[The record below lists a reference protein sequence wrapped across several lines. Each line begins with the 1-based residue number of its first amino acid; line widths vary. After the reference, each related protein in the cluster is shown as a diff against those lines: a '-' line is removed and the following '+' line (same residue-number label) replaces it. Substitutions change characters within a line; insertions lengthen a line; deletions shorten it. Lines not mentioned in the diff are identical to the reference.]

1 MRRCRHDR
9 LVPLKLLLS
18 LCFTLL
24 LLGCAAVIA
33 PGGGQSTAPQLSG
46 ATFVTRD
53 GLRLPM
59 REWIPQEKPRAVIL
73 ALHGMSDYSNA
84 FDMPAKQWVKSGI
97 ATLAFDQRGF
107 GAGPN
112 VGLWAGNDV
121 MRRDLNDFIAA
132 ARSRYPGV
140 PLFALGESMGGAVL
154 LSALAG
160 ADPPQVS
167 GVILV
172 APAVWSRGDM
182 PLLYRVAL
190 FTAAHA
196 WPGLILSNSAA
207 SNVVT
212 IIPSDNIEM
221 LRALGRDPLFQK
233 KTRADALF
241 GLVNLMD
248 EARAAP
254 RQITVAPPPILLM
267 TGLKDMII
275 PREPTNGVIADL
287 GNRAEVRRYDNGYH
301 MLLRDLEGAKVSQD
315 VADWVLAKVPGRQPD

>member
-1 MRRCRHDR
+1 LIFRFF
-9 LVPLKLLLS
+9 S
-18 LCFTLL
+18 LCLCL
-24 LLGCAAVIA
+24 AVLGCATVTA
-33 PGGGQSTAPQLSG
+33 PGGGESISPALADGSFTAS
-46 ATFVTRD
+46 D

-59 REWIPQEKPRAVIL
+59 REWDAEGKPRAVIL

-84 FDMPAKQWVKSGI
+84 FDMPAKQWAKVGI
-97 ATLAFDQRGF
+97 TTLAFDQRGF

-112 VGLWAGNDV
+112 PGLWAGNDR
-121 MRRDLNDFIAA
+121 MRADLADFAAA
-132 ARSRYPGV
+132 ARARYPGI

-154 LSALAG
+154 LSALAEP
-160 ADPPQVS
+160 DPPALS

-172 APAVWSRGDM
+172 APAVWSRSDM

-190 FTAAHA
+190 FGAAHL

-233 KTRADALF
+233 QTRADALF

-254 RQITVAPPPILLM
+254 AKITVNPPPILLL

-275 PREPTNGVIADL
+275 PRAPTDGVIADL
-287 GNRAEVRRYDNGYH
+287 GPRAEVRRYDQGYH

-315 VADWVLAKVPGRQPD
+315 VSDWILAKVPARQPN

>member
-1 MRRCRHDR
+1 
-9 LVPLKLLLS
+9 
-18 LCFTLL
+18 
-24 LLGCAAVIA
+24 LGCAAVTA
-33 PGGGQSTAPQLSG
+33 PGGGQNTVAQLSG
-46 ATFVTRD
+46 ATFTARD
-53 GLRLPM
+53 GLQLPM
-59 REWIPQEKPRAVIL
+59 REWTAEGKLRAVIL

-84 FDMPAKQWVKSGI
+84 FDMPAKQWAKSGI

-112 VGLWAGNDV
+112 IGLWAGNDV
-121 MRRDLNDFIAA
+121 MRRDLIDFIAA
-132 ARSRYPGV
+132 ARARYPGV

-154 LSALAG
+154 LSALADP
-160 ADPPQVS
+160 DPPQVS

-172 APAVWSRGDM
+172 APAVWSRDDM

-190 FTAAHA
+190 FAAAHA

-254 RQITVAPPPILLM
+254 KRITVPTPPILLM

-275 PREPTNGVIADL
+275 PRPPTDGVIADL
-287 GNRAEVRRYDNGYH
+287 GTRAEVRRYDNGYH
-301 MLLRDLEGAKVSQD
+301 MLLRDLEGPKVNQD
-315 VADWVLAKVPGRQPD
+315 LADWVLSKVPARQPD